1 MAVTTQVRL
10 PTELLWVVRCQVER
24 EGVSS
29 MFKFDV
35 RCGSC

>member
-1 MAVTTQVRL
+1 MAETTQVRL

-29 MFKFDV
+29 IFKLV
-35 RCGSC
+35 GQGVSC